1 MNNMPPTGGAMIT
14 PGKWT
19 NKNTGKQVF
28 VRDSVIDGDHMIILT
43 DNGQISMSEFSK
55 NYIQADDIEQIP
67 SLDDLY
73 GHAPNS
79 KTNSSLLAQ
88 INQGL
93 DKEDKI
99 TINKVPN
106 KPIIEKKIIDNTII
120 DNKSQKKQKE
130 NKNYELIKKVFD
142 KYPIDRTI
150 NFEIVEDEWP
160 FKEFN
165 MLVNILDV
173 PVKDICDYIIDNYL
187 DKESLSNKLSEY
199 FKKHIS

>member
-1 MNNMPPTGGAMIT
+1 MNNIPPTGGGMIT

-43 DNGQISMSEFSK
+43 DSGQISMSEFSK
-55 NYIQADDIEQIP
+55 NYIQADDIGQIP

-79 KTNSSLLAQ
+79 KTNNSLLAQ

-93 DKEDKI
+93 DKEDQIKI
-99 TINKVPN
+99 NNNQKQIKVERN
-106 KPIIEKKIIDNTII
+106 VIDKTVV
-120 DNKSQKKQKE
+120 DVQTKQVQQI

-173 PVKDICDYIIDNYL
+173 PMKDICDYIIDNYL
-187 DKESLSNKLSEY
+187 DKKSLSNKLVE
-199 FKKHIS
+199 FFNNHIS